1 MSFVLQALVKYV
13 SSKGYSSEQYEL
25 VTNFPRREIS
35 QMDFNI
41 TLVDAGLFPQ
51 EAVFI
56 QAR

>member
-1 MSFVLQALVKYV
+1 MKYV
-13 SSKGYSSEQYEL
+13 SSKGYNSEEYEL

-35 QMDFNI
+35 RMDFNT